1 MPPRCRKRPERPW
14 RHGRRLDPPEP
25 CAAQRRRRRPR
36 TPRSPA
42 RHGPLTRTRRFGSR
56 APHCR
61 TPPRGGCLAPGAPLQ
76 PAAGNSDGLSPAAT
90 CQAPRGFQ
98 VARARPKEEGSTT
111 SSTTQATLTSSHPR
125 WPASRPTPSPNP
137 AVDPLAHTVDV
148 SSSPHYPILRTACHG
163 RVARRVRPLSSR
175 FAAGFSSEPLV
186 HRAAQGM
193 RMQCPDQPVEG
204 RPSARPDQRRPLFG
218 RAVEP
223 SRAPSGP
230 ARPLHPRRAWRAF
243 A

>member
-1 MPPRCRKRPERPW
+1 MPPWCRKRPERPW

-25 CAAQRRRRRPR
+25 CAAQRRRRRAR

-148 SSSPHYPILRTACHG
+148 SSSPHYPGLGDLHRGAVEVHEHPPAQWLPEPDVDQSK
-163 RVARRVRPLSSR
+163 VA
-175 FAAGFSSEPLV
+175 FG
-186 HRAAQGM
+186 
-193 RMQCPDQPVEG
+193 CD
-204 RPSARPDQRRPLFG
+204 RRP
-218 RAVEP
+218 
-223 SRAPSGP
+223 
-230 ARPLHPRRAWRAF
+230 
-243 A
+243 

>member
-148 SSSPHYPILRTACHG
+148 SSSPHYPKI
-163 RVARRVRPLSSR
+163 
-175 FAAGFSSEPLV
+175 
-186 HRAAQGM
+186 
-193 RMQCPDQPVEG
+193 
-204 RPSARPDQRRPLFG
+204 
-218 RAVEP
+218 
-223 SRAPSGP
+223 SGP
-230 ARPLHPRRAWRAF
+230 FRAMHGAERLA
-243 A
+243 AVRSYLQTAAKHGTSS

>member
-1 MPPRCRKRPERPW
+1 MPPRCRERTERPW

-25 CAAQRRRRRPR
+25 CAAQRRRRRAR

-42 RHGPLTRTRRFGSR
+42 RHGSLTRTRRFGSR

-148 SSSPHYPILRTACHG
+148 SSSPHYPVFRTHHAYIMISPWG
-163 RVARRVRPLSSR
+163 
-175 FAAGFSSEPLV
+175 
-186 HRAAQGM
+186 
-193 RMQCPDQPVEG
+193 
-204 RPSARPDQRRPLFG
+204 
-218 RAVEP
+218 
-223 SRAPSGP
+223 
-230 ARPLHPRRAWRAF
+230 PRRAVSRDKDRQTTMELARVCTATTQQLSCPWSQAGPGGHVDGARRSA
-243 A
+243 ALGASGARQPHVNSNCV